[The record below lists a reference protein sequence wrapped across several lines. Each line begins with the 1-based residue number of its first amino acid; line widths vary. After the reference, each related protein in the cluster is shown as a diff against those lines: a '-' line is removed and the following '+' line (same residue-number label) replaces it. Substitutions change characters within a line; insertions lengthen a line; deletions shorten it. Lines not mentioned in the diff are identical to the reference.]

1 MRIRSHLLLLAF
13 GIILPIT
20 AFCVFLTTVLVEREL
35 RIFAEGAI
43 ERLRST
49 MNAVDAQV
57 QGQIRVLQA
66 LASIGALD
74 KGDLAAFEREAG
86 RVLRSQPAWM
96 NIVLALPDGRQVVNT
111 AAPAAV
117 SAKQYLFDS
126 EIAARVTGTREPAVG
141 SMLTGPLLKA
151 RGVNVAVPVMRGDEV
166 RYVLLAFLE
175 PGFFSTPIEKQQI
188 AAGWVSGLV
197 DATGTFIAR
206 VPPPPSERASP
217 RFMEAMRTAPE
228 GWYRGFT
235 ADGVDAYTAHITS
248 SFTHWSIGMGIPA
261 TEVLAVAR
269 RTAWVMG
276 AGVAAA
282 LAIASFLALWLGRR
296 VAGPV
301 SRIARDAPS
310 IATGT
315 PIDVTGLQRVQ
326 EVMTVA
332 VALNEAARAVR
343 ERQNLLER
351 EKQAL
356 QEADRAKDE
365 FIAMMSHE
373 LRNPIAALSSASRL
387 LEIANPND
395 AAARHAREVIS
406 RQTKHTARL
415 IEDLLDTS
423 RVVMGKAYLQP
434 EVFNLAETARSL
446 VETWRSA
453 GRLANHRVTL
463 SAASVWIR
471 ADRSRLEQILSNLL
485 DNALKFSPQDSEC
498 RVSVLDEGS
507 HATLRVADEGPGLSA
522 EMMSRVFDLFVQG
535 GQGLARKSG
544 GMGIGLAL
552 VKRLT
557 ELQGGTVAV
566 ASEGEGKG
574 AVFSVRFPSVPA
586 PATDP
591 ALSIRTTPIAQRR
604 ILLIDDNAD
613 MRETLATCLSI
624 QGHEVSGAGD
634 GLAAVRLAADLAPDV
649 IIVDIGL
656 PEIDGY
662 EVARRLRAHPST
674 RDVRLIAMT
683 GYGQQEDKQKAME
696 AGFDEHLTKPVD
708 AGTLE
713 RAIAAAAP
721 LPHRVARA

>member
-20 AFCVFLTTVLVEREL
+20 AFSVFLTTVLVEREQ
-35 RIFAEGAI
+35 RIFAEGSI

-49 MNAVDAQV
+49 MNAIDAQV
-57 QGQIRVLQA
+57 QGQITVLNAIASMRDLEEGNLAEFEAEAARVLHSHPQ
-66 LASIGALD
+66 
-74 KGDLAAFEREAG
+74 
-86 RVLRSQPAWM
+86 WM
-96 NIVLALPDGRQVVNT
+96 NIILALPDGRQVVNV
-111 AAPAAV
+111 AAPSAVVSQRYLLDSSIVTRAA
-117 SAKQYLFDS
+117 K
-126 EIAARVTGTREPAVG
+126 TGAPAIG
-141 SMLTGPLLKA
+141 SVLTGPALNA
-151 RGVNVAVPVMRGDEV
+151 RGVNVAVPVSRNGAV
-166 RYVLLAFLE
+166 RYVLLAFMRPEL
-175 PGFFSTPIEKQQI
+175 FLKPIQEQRLDD
-188 AAGWVSGLV
+188 GWVSGVV
-197 DATGTFIAR
+197 DSAGSFIAR
-206 VPPPPSERASP
+206 VPPVAAERASA
-217 RFMEAMRTAPE
+217 RFLEAVKQAPE
-228 GWYRGFT
+228 GWYRGPT
-235 ADGVDAYTAHITS
+235 AEGLDAYTAHITS
-248 SFTHWSIGMGIPA
+248 SFSNWSIGLGIPA
-261 TEVLAVAR
+261 SEVLKDAR

-301 SRIARDAPS
+301 ARIAHAAPS

-315 PIDVTGLQRVQ
+315 PIDTRGLERVR

-332 VALNEAARAVR
+332 VALNEAAKVIR

-387 LEIANPND
+387 LEIVDPNAD
-395 AAARHAREVIS
+395 AARHARDVIS

-415 IEDLLDTS
+415 VEDLLDTS

-434 EVFNLAETARSL
+434 EVFNLAEAATAL

-453 GRLANHRVTL
+453 GRLVNHRLTLAVTP
-463 SAASVWIR
+463 VWIR
-471 ADRSRLEQILSNLL
+471 ADRSRVEQILSNLL
-485 DNALKFSPQDSEC
+485 DNALKFSPENSEC
-498 RVSVLDEGS
+498 RVSVSNEGS
-507 HATLRVADEGPGLSA
+507 HAILRVADQGPGLSLD
-522 EMMSRVFDLFVQG
+522 MMSRVFDLFVQG

-566 ASEGEGKG
+566 ASEGEGRG
-574 AVFSVRFPSVPA
+574 ATFSVRFPSVAA
-586 PATDP
+586 PAGSP
-591 ALSIRTTPIAQRR
+591 SLSMRTMPIARR
-604 ILLIDDNAD
+604 KILLIDDNAD
-613 MRETLATCLSI
+613 MRQMLATSLSI
-624 QGHEVSGAGD
+624 QGHEVSEAGD
-634 GLAAVRLAADLAPDV
+634 GLGAVQLANELAPEV
-649 IIVDIGL
+649 VIVDIGL

-662 EVARRLRAHPST
+662 EVARRLRANPAT
-674 RDVRLIAMT
+674 REVRLIALT
-683 GYGQQEDKQKAME
+683 GYGQQEDKQRAID

-708 AGTLE
+708 ADTLDRVIAGGTP
-713 RAIAAAAP
+713 RRQRITT
-721 LPHRVARA
+721 V